1 MEKGEIYQA
10 LENDFTSTFIRELLP
25 GVLHNFANP
34 LNGIMGRSKLLQ
46 RRVDDTVKKIN
57 EKYPEAALALQ
68 DELQRIKNDIR
79 SVNKESESFFEMFR
93 DASGKFYALAA
104 KGDDRINLSQ
114 LLAAEMRFADFYLE
128 FKHEIT
134 KNIQLNNDIPDFKGN
149 TAELSLVFWRLIRFA
164 MTQALESTEKSFF
177 LTADHDNENIS
188 YFYEI
193 FRMAMP
199 EDQRNIVMKFLRD
212 DATDMADSKMD
223 KGVLFALMILKKY
236 SAGVQF
242 FTKDGYNVMSVTFI
256 PSKFEKL
263 K

>member
-10 LENDFTSTFIRELLP
+10 LEDDFTSTFIRELLP

-46 RRVDDTVKKIN
+46 RRVDDAVKKIN
-57 EKYPEAALALQ
+57 DQYPEAALALQ
-68 DELQRIKNDIR
+68 DEIQRIKNDIR

-104 KGDDRINLSQ
+104 RGDDRINLSQ

-134 KNIQLNNDIPDFKGN
+134 KNVQLDSDIPDFIGN

-164 MTQALESTEKSFF
+164 MTRALESTDKCFF
-177 LTADHDNENIS
+177 LTTEHDEEKIVVS
-188 YFYEI
+188 LKYSGE
-193 FRMAMP
+193 AMP
-199 EDQRNIVMKFLRD
+199 EDQKNIIMKYLRG
-212 DATDMADSKMD
+212 DATDMADSTMD
-223 KGVLFALMILKKY
+223 KGVLLALMILKKY
-236 SAGVQF
+236 SVGVQF
-242 FTKDGYNVMSVTFI
+242 FIKGGYNVMSVTI
-256 PSKFEKL
+256 SYRNL
-263 K
+263 KK